1 MGLRWL
7 LEREGENVENVED
20 EDEAEV
26 RNTEN
31 DTTGL
36 LNTLHILV
44 SLLTKWQS

>member
-7 LEREGENVENVED
+7 LEREGENVED